1 MRLLRHII
9 LLSDAKRT
17 NELVVSV
24 QHFDYSLNRRSKSS
38 NLKFRDKGYLFG
50 IFYLVLRS
58 KSPDKVLCNTVYVSA
73 SNLKVAKF

>member
-9 LLSDAKRT
+9 LLSDSKRT

-38 NLKFRDKGYLFG
+38 NLKFRDKGLPFWNILFSFDQSRPTRCSV
-50 IFYLVLRS
+50 ILSMFRPATLR
-58 KSPDKVLCNTVYVSA
+58 
-73 SNLKVAKF
+73 